1 MPIFTRTAGDVY
13 PVKNVDAGL
22 TSPATTTDVII
33 APGLTKT
40 PTIFKI
46 LLGNS
51 QNFTAAEMDTGGA
64 VETILRAVG
73 RDSTIVMYQVQG
85 SGGQMD
91 VCVEATG
98 TDAAGLQTRLRAF
111 AGNIGAAANVYMGG
125 GVTVTNATLKS
136 A

>member
-22 TSPATTTDVII
+22 TSPLTTTDVII

-40 PTIFKI
+40 PTIFKV

-64 VETILRAVG
+64 VETILRAIG